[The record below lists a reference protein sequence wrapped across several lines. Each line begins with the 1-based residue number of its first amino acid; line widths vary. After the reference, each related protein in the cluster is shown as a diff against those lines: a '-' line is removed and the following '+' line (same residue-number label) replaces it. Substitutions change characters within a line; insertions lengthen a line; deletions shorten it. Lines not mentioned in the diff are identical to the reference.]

1 MRVSASRTAER
12 SVCEVVVVIGAAS
25 DGRAMTGCESAL
37 ARTMVVAGRGGGS
50 GLASVEAV
58 PLPRASAACLPAFP
72 ALLCAAAGLPAA
84 CFAASFLA
92 ALATG
97 FLAWVVSGAARR
109 GPPRAIRDATVTN
122 KVG

>member
-25 DGRAMTGCESAL
+25 EGRAMTGCESAL
-37 ARTMVVAGRGGGS
+37 ARTMVVAGRGRGIGM
-50 GLASVEAV
+50 ASVEAV

-72 ALLCAAAGLPAA
+72 ALLCAAA

-122 KVG
+122 KVGDNFI